1 MDGHEAPA
9 SRGPADAGMTWS
21 KGPVLVADVGGT
33 HVRFALVD
41 VAAGDPLIAASTR
54 RFRAAEFA
62 SFGAAVQ
69 RYLEDTGVRP
79 AALVIAAAGVV
90 ADGEVRLTN
99 NVPWVISSAAIAAE
113 FGFDGVALVN
123 DFAAMALSVPLLRP
137 GDLHVVGAPQPAPF
151 DASATQTFAILGPG
165 TGLGVG
171 ALIVRDGH
179 VHALETEG
187 GHASFA
193 PGNAEEVDIYRRLA
207 ARFGRVS
214 HERALCGSGFVNLYV
229 ALSEIAGSEPHF
241 SQPEQITGAAD
252 SDATCRRAVEIFCEL
267 LGAVAGDLVLT
278 FGAWD
283 GVYVASGFVPLMTRW
298 IEDGGFRRRF
308 EDKGR
313 LSPAV
318 ARVPTSI
325 VLHDEPGLLGAAA
338 WAMIAAGRLGTR
350 P

>member
-1 MDGHEAPA
+1 MNAA
-9 SRGPADAGMTWS
+9 WS
-21 KGPVLVADVGGT
+21 GPVLVADVGGT

-41 VAAGDPLIAASTR
+41 IAAADPLIGASAR

-69 RYLEDTGVRP
+69 RYLDESGTHP

-90 ADGEVRLTN
+90 DEGEVRLTN
-99 NVPWVISSAAIAAE
+99 NVPWVISRDAIAAG
-113 FGFDGVALVN
+113 FGFAEVALLN
-123 DFAAMALSVPLLRP
+123 DFAAMALSVSLLQPR
-137 GDLHVVGAPQPAPF
+137 DLHAVGTPAPVPF
-151 DASATQTFAILGPG
+151 DARRRQTFAILGAG

-171 ALIVRDGH
+171 ALIVREGH
-179 VHALETEG
+179 AHALETEG

-193 PGNAEEVDIYRRLA
+193 PGTAEEIDIYRRFS

-214 HERALCGSGFVNLYV
+214 HERALCGSGLVNLYA
-229 ALSEIAGSEPHF
+229 ALADIAGVEARF
-241 SQPEQITGAAD
+241 SAPEQITAAAD
-252 SDATCRRAVEIFCEL
+252 SDALSRRAVEVFCEQ
-267 LGAVAGDLVLT
+267 LGSVAGDLALT

-283 GVYVASGFVPLMTRW
+283 GVYVTGGLAPLLTRW
-298 IEDGGFRRRF
+298 IERGGFRRRF

-325 VLHDEPGLLGAAA
+325 VQHADPGLLGAAA
-338 WAMIAAGRLGTR
+338 WAMMAAGTPGRG
-350 P
+350 

>member
-1 MDGHEAPA
+1 MNA
-9 SRGPADAGMTWS
+9 TWT
-21 KGPVLVADVGGT
+21 GPVLVADVGGT

-41 VAAGDPLIAASTR
+41 IASADPLIAASAR

-69 RYLEDTGVRP
+69 RYLDESGSRP

-99 NVPWVISSAAIAAE
+99 NVPWVISRNSIAAE
-113 FGFDGVALVN
+113 FGFAEVVLLN
-123 DFAAMALSVPLLRP
+123 DFAAMALSVSLLQP
-137 GDLHVVGAPQPAPF
+137 HDLHRVGAPAPVAF
-151 DASATQTFAILGPG
+151 DARSRQTFAILGAG

-179 VHALETEG
+179 AHALETEG

-193 PGNAEEVDIYRRLA
+193 PGNAEEVEIYRRFN

-214 HERALCGSGFVNLYV
+214 HERALCGSGLVNLYV
-229 ALSEIAGSEPHF
+229 ALADIGGVEAKYSA
-241 SQPEQITGAAD
+241 PEQITAAAD
-252 SDATCRRAVEIFCEL
+252 SDPLSQRAVEIFCEQ
-267 LGAVAGDLVLT
+267 LGSVAGDLVLT

-283 GVYVASGFVPLMTRW
+283 GVYVAGGLAPLLARW
-298 IEDGGFRRRF
+298 IESGGFRRRF

-325 VLHDEPGLLGAAA
+325 VQHIDPGLLGAAA
-338 WAMIAAGRLGTR
+338 WAIMAAGKLGAA
-350 P
+350 

>member
-1 MDGHEAPA
+1 MNAA
-9 SRGPADAGMTWS
+9 WS
-21 KGPVLVADVGGT
+21 GPVLVADVGGT

-41 VAAGDPLIAASTR
+41 IAAADPLIGASAR

-69 RYLEDTGVRP
+69 RYLDESGTHP

-90 ADGEVRLTN
+90 DDGEVRLTN
-99 NVPWVISSAAIAAE
+99 NVPWVISRDAIAAG
-113 FGFDGVALVN
+113 FGFAEVALLN
-123 DFAAMALSVPLLRP
+123 DFAAMALSVSLLQPR
-137 GDLHVVGAPQPAPF
+137 DLHAVGTPAPVPF
-151 DASATQTFAILGPG
+151 DARRRQTFAILGAG

-171 ALIVRDGH
+171 ALIVREGH
-179 VHALETEG
+179 AHALETEG

-193 PGNAEEVDIYRRLA
+193 PGTAEEIDIYRRFS

-214 HERALCGSGFVNLYV
+214 HERALCGSGLVNLYA
-229 ALSEIAGSEPHF
+229 ALADIAGVEARF
-241 SQPEQITGAAD
+241 SAPEQITAAAD
-252 SDATCRRAVEIFCEL
+252 SDALSRRAVEVFCEQ
-267 LGAVAGDLVLT
+267 LGSVAGDLALT

-283 GVYVASGFVPLMTRW
+283 GVYVTGGLAPLLTRW
-298 IEDGGFRRRF
+298 IERGGFRRRF

-325 VLHDEPGLLGAAA
+325 VQHADPGLLGAAA
-338 WAMIAAGRLGTR
+338 WAMMAAGTPGRG
-350 P
+350 

>member
-1 MDGHEAPA
+1 MNAA
-9 SRGPADAGMTWS
+9 WT
-21 KGPVLVADVGGT
+21 GPVLVADVGGT

-41 VAAGDPLIAASTR
+41 IASADPLIAASAR

-62 SFGAAVQ
+62 SFGAAVH
-69 RYLEDTGVRP
+69 RYLDESGSRP

-99 NVPWVISSAAIAAE
+99 NVPWVISRNAIARE
-113 FGFDGVALVN
+113 FGFAEVALLN
-123 DFAAMALSVPLLRP
+123 DFAAMALSVSLLQPR
-137 GDLHVVGAPQPAPF
+137 DLHRVGAPAPVAF
-151 DASATQTFAILGPG
+151 SARSRQTFAILGAG

-179 VHALETEG
+179 AHALETEG

-193 PGNAEEVDIYRRLA
+193 PGNAEEVEIYRRFN

-214 HERALCGSGFVNLYV
+214 HERALCGSGLVNLYV
-229 ALSEIAGSEPHF
+229 ALADIGGVEANYSA
-241 SQPEQITGAAD
+241 PEQITAAAD
-252 SDATCRRAVEIFCEL
+252 SDALSRRAVEIFCEQ
-267 LGAVAGDLVLT
+267 LGSVAGDLVLT

-283 GVYVASGFVPLMTRW
+283 GVYVAGGFAPLLTRW
-298 IEDGGFRRRF
+298 IESGRFRRRF

-313 LSPAV
+313 LSQAV

-325 VLHDEPGLLGAAA
+325 VQHADPGLLGAA
-338 WAMIAAGRLGTR
+338 
-350 P
+350 

>member
-1 MDGHEAPA
+1 MNAA
-9 SRGPADAGMTWS
+9 WS
-21 KGPVLVADVGGT
+21 GPVLVADVGGT

-41 VAAGDPLIAASTR
+41 VAAADPLIGASAR

-69 RYLEDTGVRP
+69 RYLDESGTHP

-90 ADGEVRLTN
+90 DDGEVRLTN
-99 NVPWVISSAAIAAE
+99 NVPWVISRDAIAAG
-113 FGFDGVALVN
+113 FGFAEVALLN
-123 DFAAMALSVPLLRP
+123 DFAAMALAVSLLQPR
-137 GDLHVVGAPQPAPF
+137 DLHAVGTPAPVPF
-151 DASATQTFAILGPG
+151 DARRRQTFAILGAG

-171 ALIVRDGH
+171 ALIVREGH
-179 VHALETEG
+179 AHALETEG

-193 PGNAEEVDIYRRLA
+193 PGTAEEIDIYRRFS

-214 HERALCGSGFVNLYV
+214 HERALCGSGLVNLYA
-229 ALSEIAGSEPHF
+229 ALADIAGVEARF
-241 SQPEQITGAAD
+241 SAPEQITAAAD
-252 SDATCRRAVEIFCEL
+252 SDALSRRAVEVLCEQ
-267 LGAVAGDLVLT
+267 LGSVAGDLALT

-283 GVYVASGFVPLMTRW
+283 GVYVTGGLAPLLTRW
-298 IEDGGFRRRF
+298 IERGGFRRRF

-325 VLHDEPGLLGAAA
+325 VQHADPGLLGAAA
-338 WAMIAAGRLGTR
+338 WAMMAAGTPGRG
-350 P
+350 

>member
-1 MDGHEAPA
+1 MNAA
-9 SRGPADAGMTWS
+9 WT
-21 KGPVLVADVGGT
+21 GPVLVADVGGT

-41 VAAGDPLIAASTR
+41 IASADPLIEASIC
-54 RFRAAEFA
+54 RFRAADFE
-62 SFGAAVQ
+62 SFGAAIRRFLDQ
-69 RYLEDTGVRP
+69 SATHP

-99 NVPWVISSAAIAAE
+99 NVPWVISRDAIAAE
-113 FGFDGVALVN
+113 FGFAEVALLN
-123 DFAAMALSVPLLRP
+123 DFAAMALAVSLLQPR
-137 GDLHVVGAPQPAPF
+137 DLHRVGAPAPVSF
-151 DASATQTFAILGPG
+151 DARRRQTFAILGAG

-179 VHALETEG
+179 AHALETEG

-193 PGNAEEVDIYRRLA
+193 PGNAEEVEIYRRFS

-214 HERALCGSGFVNLYV
+214 HERALCGSGLVNLYT
-229 ALSEIAGSEPHF
+229 ALADIGGVEAKF
-241 SQPEQITGAAD
+241 SAPEQITAADD
-252 SDATCRRAVEIFCEL
+252 SDALSRRAVEIFCEQ
-267 LGAVAGDLVLT
+267 LGSVAGDLVLT

-283 GVYVASGFVPLMTRW
+283 GVYVAGGLAPSLTRW
-298 IEDGGFRRRF
+298 IEDGRFRRRF

-325 VLHDEPGLLGAAA
+325 VKHTEPGLLGAAA
-338 WAMIAAGRLGTR
+338 WAMMAAGKLGAA
-350 P
+350 

>member
-1 MDGHEAPA
+1 
-9 SRGPADAGMTWS
+9 
-21 KGPVLVADVGGT
+21 VLVADVGGT

-41 VAAGDPLIAASTR
+41 IAAADPLIGASAR

-69 RYLEDTGVRP
+69 RYLDESGTHP

-90 ADGEVRLTN
+90 DEGEVRLTN
-99 NVPWVISSAAIAAE
+99 NVPWVISRDAIAAG
-113 FGFDGVALVN
+113 FGFAEVALLN
-123 DFAAMALSVPLLRP
+123 DFAAMALSVSLLQPR
-137 GDLHVVGAPQPAPF
+137 DLHAVGTPAPVPF
-151 DASATQTFAILGPG
+151 DARRRQTFAILGAG

-171 ALIVRDGH
+171 ALIVREGH
-179 VHALETEG
+179 AHALETEG

-193 PGNAEEVDIYRRLA
+193 PGTAEEIDIYRRFS

-214 HERALCGSGFVNLYV
+214 HERALCGSGLVNLYA
-229 ALSEIAGSEPHF
+229 ALADIAGVEARF
-241 SQPEQITGAAD
+241 SAPEQITAAAD
-252 SDATCRRAVEIFCEL
+252 SDALSRRAVEVFCEQ
-267 LGAVAGDLVLT
+267 LGSVAGDLALT

-283 GVYVASGFVPLMTRW
+283 GVYVTGGLAPLLTRW
-298 IEDGGFRRRF
+298 IERGGFRRRF

-325 VLHDEPGLLGAAA
+325 VQHADPGLLGAAA
-338 WAMIAAGRLGTR
+338 WAMMAAGTPGRG
-350 P
+350 

>member
-1 MDGHEAPA
+1 MNTA
-9 SRGPADAGMTWS
+9 ST
-21 KGPVLVADVGGT
+21 GPVLVADVGGT

-41 VAAGDPLIAASTR
+41 VGAADPLIDASTR
-54 RFRAAEFA
+54 RFRAAEFE

-69 RYLEDTGVRP
+69 RYLDESGAHP
-79 AALVIAAAGVV
+79 ATLVIAAAGVV

-99 NVPWVISSAAIAAE
+99 NVPWVISRDAIAAA
-113 FGFDGVALVN
+113 FGFGEVALLN
-123 DFAAMALSVPLLRP
+123 DFAAMALSVCLLQPR
-137 GDLHVVGAPQPAPF
+137 DLQGVGAPAPVAF
-151 DASATQTFAILGPG
+151 DANTRQTFAILGPG

-179 VHALETEG
+179 AHALETEG

-193 PGNAEEVDIYRRLA
+193 PGNAEEVEIYRHLA

-214 HERALCGSGFVNLYV
+214 HERALCGSGLVNLYT
-229 ALSEIAGSEPHF
+229 ALAEIRGVTAEF
-241 SQPEQITGAAD
+241 SMPEQITAAAD
-252 SDATCRRAVEIFCEL
+252 SDALCRRAVEVFCEQ

-283 GVYVASGFVPLMTRW
+283 GVYVAGGLAPLLARW
-298 IEDGGFRRRF
+298 IESGGFRRRF

-313 LSPAV
+313 LAPAV

-325 VLHDEPGLLGAAA
+325 VQHAEPGLLGAAA
-338 WAMIAAGRLGTR
+338 WALIAAGRLTAK
-350 P
+350 PSS

>member
-1 MDGHEAPA
+1 MNA
-9 SRGPADAGMTWS
+9 TWT
-21 KGPVLVADVGGT
+21 GPVLVADVGGT
-33 HVRFALVD
+33 HARFALVD
-41 VAAGDPLIAASTR
+41 IAAADPLIAASAR
-54 RFRAAEFA
+54 RFRAADFT

-69 RYLEDTGVRP
+69 HYLEECGERP

-99 NVPWVISSAAIAAE
+99 NVPWVISRDAIMAG
-113 FGFDGVALVN
+113 FGFAEVALLN
-123 DFAAMALSVPLLRP
+123 DFAAMALSVSLLQAR
-137 GDLHVVGAPQPAPF
+137 DLHPVGAPAPVPF
-151 DASATQTFAILGPG
+151 DASRKQTFGILGAG

-179 VHALETEG
+179 AHALETEG

-193 PGNAEEVDIYRRLA
+193 PGNAEEVEIYRRLA

-214 HERALCGSGFVNLYV
+214 HERALCGSGLVNLYV
-229 ALSEIAGSEPHF
+229 ALTEIRGVETAF
-241 SQPEQITGAAD
+241 SMPEQITAAAD
-252 SDATCRRAVEIFCEL
+252 SDALCRRAVEVFCEQ
-267 LGAVAGDLVLT
+267 LGSVAGDLVLT

-283 GVYVASGFVPLMTRW
+283 GVYVTGGLAPLMTRW
-298 IEDGGFRRRF
+298 IESGGFRRRF

-325 VLHDEPGLLGAAA
+325 VQHVDPGLLGAAA
-338 WAMIAAGRLGTR
+338 WAMIAAGKI
-350 P
+350 

>member
-1 MDGHEAPA
+1 MNAA
-9 SRGPADAGMTWS
+9 WT
-21 KGPVLVADVGGT
+21 GPVLVADVGGT

-41 VAAGDPLIAASTR
+41 VASADPLIAASAR

-69 RYLEDTGVRP
+69 RYLAESESRP

-99 NVPWVISSAAIAAE
+99 NVPWVISRDAIAAE
-113 FGFDGVALVN
+113 FGFAEVALLN
-123 DFAAMALSVPLLRP
+123 DFAAMALSVSLLQPR
-137 GDLHVVGAPQPAPF
+137 DLHVVGEPAPVAF
-151 DASATQTFAILGPG
+151 DARVRQTFAILGAG

-179 VHALETEG
+179 AHALETEG

-193 PGNAEEVDIYRRLA
+193 PGNAEEVEIYRRFS

-214 HERALCGSGFVNLYV
+214 HERALCGSGLVNLYV
-229 ALSEIAGSEPHF
+229 ALADIGGVEAKF
-241 SQPEQITGAAD
+241 SAPEQITATAD
-252 SDATCRRAVEIFCEL
+252 SDALSRRAVEIFCEQ
-267 LGAVAGDLVLT
+267 LGSVAGDLVLT

-283 GVYVASGFVPLMTRW
+283 GVYVTGGLAPLLTRW
-298 IEDGGFRRRF
+298 IEGGGFRRRF

-325 VLHDEPGLLGAAA
+325 VRHADPGLLGAAA
-338 WAMIAAGRLGTR
+338 WAMMAAGKLGAA
-350 P
+350 

>member
-1 MDGHEAPA
+1 MNA
-9 SRGPADAGMTWS
+9 TWT
-21 KGPVLVADVGGT
+21 GPVLVADVGGT
-33 HVRFALVD
+33 HVRFALVEIAAPD
-41 VAAGDPLIAASTR
+41 PLVAASAR
-54 RFRAAEFA
+54 RYRAAEFA

-69 RYLEDTGVRP
+69 RYLDESATRP

-99 NVPWVISSAAIAAE
+99 NVPWVISRDAIAAE
-113 FGFDGVALVN
+113 FGFAKVALLN
-123 DFAAMALSVPLLRP
+123 DFAAMALSVSLLQPR
-137 GDLHVVGAPQPAPF
+137 DLHAVGAPSPVAF
-151 DASATQTFAILGPG
+151 DARRRQTFAILGAG

-179 VHALETEG
+179 AHALETEG

-193 PGNAEEVDIYRRLA
+193 PGNAEEADIWRHLH

-214 HERALCGSGFVNLYV
+214 HERALCGSGLVNLYA
-229 ALSEIAGSEPHF
+229 ALAGIGGVEAKF
-241 SQPEQITGAAD
+241 SVPEQITAAAD
-252 SDATCRRAVEIFCEL
+252 DDALSQRAVEIFCDQ
-267 LGAVAGDLVLT
+267 LGSVAGDLVLT

-283 GVYVASGFVPLMTRW
+283 GVYVTGGLAPPLTRW
-298 IEDGGFRRRF
+298 IEGGGFRRRF

-325 VLHDEPGLLGAAA
+325 VRHLDPGLLGAAA
-338 WAMIAAGRLGTR
+338 WAMMAAGRLGAT
-350 P
+350 